1 MIAKKETQGIY
12 SYLVFEIED
21 ADELDEFSLGMLSNN
36 DIEGLIPLVFTQMDD
51 KKYLK
56 YNISSRVPASEFFA
70 GIVNKKRLIGVLE
83 SIVDA
88 LISSDEYMLDSE
100 SMLLDLD
107 YIYVDVSTNKAKL
120 VYLPVSNDIEK
131 NQDVSMFFKEI
142 MFSNQFDQ
150 TENCDYVAKLMNFL
164 NSSSSFNVYNFKQLL
179 SDIQLESVST
189 QSSKKQ
195 NINVQKQ
202 NSNISSQTQKAEPI
216 VNRTDV
222 NSVQQPKVNSIQKE
236 PVVRQNIPDNRIS
249 VPPVQPPVSAMN
261 VPQGATNVGKKGKD
275 EKEISMFHLLMHYS
289 KENKEKYRQQKQ
301 EKNSGTKKSN
311 NVNKKDKNNT
321 QAPFSV
327 PGANFSV
334 PGLETPKMQDSVAP
348 QSPVENKNSYVQSV
362 QNAQQNVIMQP
373 RKSYAD
379 VAADFGETT
388 ILGGGADFGGTTVL
402 SEQET
407 PIKPTHIIPYL
418 IRLKNNE
425 RILINKPRYR
435 LGKEKSYVDYFIG
448 DNAAVSRS
456 HADIVTNGEEYSII
470 DMNSTN
476 HTYVNNQM
484 IQSGVE
490 VKLNDGDKVKLG
502 NEEFEF
508 KER

>member
-1 MIAKKETQGIY
+1 M
-12 SYLVFEIED
+12 
-21 ADELDEFSLGMLSNN
+21 
-36 DIEGLIPLVFTQMDD
+36 
-51 KKYLK
+51 
-56 YNISSRVPASEFFA
+56 
-70 GIVNKKRLIGVLE
+70 
-83 SIVDA
+83 
-88 LISSDEYMLDSE
+88 
-100 SMLLDLD
+100 
-107 YIYVDVSTNKAKL
+107 
-120 VYLPVSNDIEK
+120 
-131 NQDVSMFFKEI
+131 
-142 MFSNQFDQ
+142 
-150 TENCDYVAKLMNFL
+150 
-164 NSSSSFNVYNFKQLL
+164 

-202 NSNISSQTQKAEPI
+202 SSNISS
-216 VNRTDV
+216 
-222 NSVQQPKVNSIQKE
+222 
-236 PVVRQNIPDNRIS
+236 
-249 VPPVQPPVSAMN
+249 
-261 VPQGATNVGKKGKD
+261 
-275 EKEISMFHLLMHYS
+275 
-289 KENKEKYRQQKQ
+289 
-301 EKNSGTKKSN
+301 
-311 NVNKKDKNNT
+311 

-348 QSPVENKNSYVQSV
+348 QSPVEKNSYVQAV

-388 ILGGGADFGGTTVL
+388 ILGDGADFSGTTVL

-407 PIKPTHIIPYL
+407 SIEPTHIIPYL

-476 HTYVNNQM
+476 HTYINNQ

>member
-1 MIAKKETQGIY
+1 
-12 SYLVFEIED
+12 
-21 ADELDEFSLGMLSNN
+21 
-36 DIEGLIPLVFTQMDD
+36 
-51 KKYLK
+51 
-56 YNISSRVPASEFFA
+56 
-70 GIVNKKRLIGVLE
+70 
-83 SIVDA
+83 
-88 LISSDEYMLDSE
+88 
-100 SMLLDLD
+100 
-107 YIYVDVSTNKAKL
+107 
-120 VYLPVSNDIEK
+120 
-131 NQDVSMFFKEI
+131 
-142 MFSNQFDQ
+142 
-150 TENCDYVAKLMNFL
+150 MNFL
-164 NSSSSFNVYNFKQLL
+164 NSSSSFNVYNLKQLL

-236 PVVRQNIPDNRIS
+236 PVVRQNIPDNIIS

-301 EKNSGTKKSN
+301 EKNSGAKKSN
-311 NVNKKDKNNT
+311 NVNKKGKNNT

-418 IRLKNNE
+418 IRLKNIE
-425 RILINKPRYR
+425 L
-435 LGKEKSYVDYFIG
+435 
-448 DNAAVSRS
+448 
-456 HADIVTNGEEYSII
+456 
-470 DMNSTN
+470 
-476 HTYVNNQM
+476 
-484 IQSGVE
+484 
-490 VKLNDGDKVKLG
+490 
-502 NEEFEF
+502 
-508 KER
+508 

>member
-1 MIAKKETQGIY
+1 M
-12 SYLVFEIED
+12 
-21 ADELDEFSLGMLSNN
+21 
-36 DIEGLIPLVFTQMDD
+36 
-51 KKYLK
+51 
-56 YNISSRVPASEFFA
+56 
-70 GIVNKKRLIGVLE
+70 
-83 SIVDA
+83 
-88 LISSDEYMLDSE
+88 
-100 SMLLDLD
+100 
-107 YIYVDVSTNKAKL
+107 
-120 VYLPVSNDIEK
+120 
-131 NQDVSMFFKEI
+131 
-142 MFSNQFDQ
+142 
-150 TENCDYVAKLMNFL
+150 
-164 NSSSSFNVYNFKQLL
+164 

-195 NINVQKQ
+195 KINVQKQ
-202 NSNISSQTQKAEPI
+202 SSNISS
-216 VNRTDV
+216 
-222 NSVQQPKVNSIQKE
+222 
-236 PVVRQNIPDNRIS
+236 
-249 VPPVQPPVSAMN
+249 
-261 VPQGATNVGKKGKD
+261 
-275 EKEISMFHLLMHYS
+275 
-289 KENKEKYRQQKQ
+289 
-301 EKNSGTKKSN
+301 
-311 NVNKKDKNNT
+311 

-348 QSPVENKNSYVQSV
+348 QSPVENKNSYVQTV

-388 ILGGGADFGGTTVL
+388 ILGDGADFSGTTVL

-407 PIKPTHIIPYL
+407 SIEPTHIIPYL

-456 HADIVTNGEEYSII
+456 HADIVTNGEEYSVI

-476 HTYVNNQM
+476 HTYINNQM

>member
-1 MIAKKETQGIY
+1 M
-12 SYLVFEIED
+12 
-21 ADELDEFSLGMLSNN
+21 
-36 DIEGLIPLVFTQMDD
+36 
-51 KKYLK
+51 
-56 YNISSRVPASEFFA
+56 
-70 GIVNKKRLIGVLE
+70 
-83 SIVDA
+83 
-88 LISSDEYMLDSE
+88 
-100 SMLLDLD
+100 
-107 YIYVDVSTNKAKL
+107 
-120 VYLPVSNDIEK
+120 
-131 NQDVSMFFKEI
+131 
-142 MFSNQFDQ
+142 
-150 TENCDYVAKLMNFL
+150 
-164 NSSSSFNVYNFKQLL
+164 

-202 NSNISSQTQKAEPI
+202 SSNISS
-216 VNRTDV
+216 
-222 NSVQQPKVNSIQKE
+222 
-236 PVVRQNIPDNRIS
+236 
-249 VPPVQPPVSAMN
+249 
-261 VPQGATNVGKKGKD
+261 
-275 EKEISMFHLLMHYS
+275 
-289 KENKEKYRQQKQ
+289 
-301 EKNSGTKKSN
+301 
-311 NVNKKDKNNT
+311 

-348 QSPVENKNSYVQSV
+348 QSPVEKNSYVQVV

-388 ILGGGADFGGTTVL
+388 ILGDGADFSGTTVL

-407 PIKPTHIIPYL
+407 SIEPTHIIPYL

-476 HTYVNNQM
+476 HTYINNQM
-484 IQSGVE
+484 IQSGVVE
-490 VKLNDGDKVKLG
+490 LFGRYVL
-502 NEEFEF
+502 
-508 KER
+508 

>member
-1 MIAKKETQGIY
+1 M
-12 SYLVFEIED
+12 
-21 ADELDEFSLGMLSNN
+21 
-36 DIEGLIPLVFTQMDD
+36 
-51 KKYLK
+51 
-56 YNISSRVPASEFFA
+56 
-70 GIVNKKRLIGVLE
+70 
-83 SIVDA
+83 
-88 LISSDEYMLDSE
+88 
-100 SMLLDLD
+100 
-107 YIYVDVSTNKAKL
+107 
-120 VYLPVSNDIEK
+120 
-131 NQDVSMFFKEI
+131 
-142 MFSNQFDQ
+142 
-150 TENCDYVAKLMNFL
+150 
-164 NSSSSFNVYNFKQLL
+164 

-195 NINVQKQ
+195 KINVQKQ
-202 NSNISSQTQKAEPI
+202 SSNISS
-216 VNRTDV
+216 
-222 NSVQQPKVNSIQKE
+222 
-236 PVVRQNIPDNRIS
+236 
-249 VPPVQPPVSAMN
+249 
-261 VPQGATNVGKKGKD
+261 
-275 EKEISMFHLLMHYS
+275 
-289 KENKEKYRQQKQ
+289 
-301 EKNSGTKKSN
+301 
-311 NVNKKDKNNT
+311 

-348 QSPVENKNSYVQSV
+348 QSPVENKNSYVQTV

-388 ILGGGADFGGTTVL
+388 ILGDGADFSGTTVL

-407 PIKPTHIIPYL
+407 SIEPTHIIPYL

>member
-1 MIAKKETQGIY
+1 M
-12 SYLVFEIED
+12 
-21 ADELDEFSLGMLSNN
+21 
-36 DIEGLIPLVFTQMDD
+36 
-51 KKYLK
+51 
-56 YNISSRVPASEFFA
+56 
-70 GIVNKKRLIGVLE
+70 
-83 SIVDA
+83 
-88 LISSDEYMLDSE
+88 
-100 SMLLDLD
+100 
-107 YIYVDVSTNKAKL
+107 
-120 VYLPVSNDIEK
+120 
-131 NQDVSMFFKEI
+131 
-142 MFSNQFDQ
+142 
-150 TENCDYVAKLMNFL
+150 
-164 NSSSSFNVYNFKQLL
+164 

-202 NSNISSQTQKAEPI
+202 SSNISS
-216 VNRTDV
+216 
-222 NSVQQPKVNSIQKE
+222 
-236 PVVRQNIPDNRIS
+236 
-249 VPPVQPPVSAMN
+249 
-261 VPQGATNVGKKGKD
+261 
-275 EKEISMFHLLMHYS
+275 
-289 KENKEKYRQQKQ
+289 
-301 EKNSGTKKSN
+301 
-311 NVNKKDKNNT
+311 

-348 QSPVENKNSYVQSV
+348 QSPVEKKSYVQAV

-373 RKSYAD
+373 RKLYAD

-388 ILGGGADFGGTTVL
+388 ILGDGADFSGTTVL

-407 PIKPTHIIPYL
+407 SIEPTHIIPYL

-476 HTYVNNQM
+476 HTYINNQM

>member
-1 MIAKKETQGIY
+1 
-12 SYLVFEIED
+12 
-21 ADELDEFSLGMLSNN
+21 
-36 DIEGLIPLVFTQMDD
+36 
-51 KKYLK
+51 
-56 YNISSRVPASEFFA
+56 
-70 GIVNKKRLIGVLE
+70 
-83 SIVDA
+83 
-88 LISSDEYMLDSE
+88 
-100 SMLLDLD
+100 
-107 YIYVDVSTNKAKL
+107 
-120 VYLPVSNDIEK
+120 
-131 NQDVSMFFKEI
+131 
-142 MFSNQFDQ
+142 
-150 TENCDYVAKLMNFL
+150 
-164 NSSSSFNVYNFKQLL
+164 
-179 SDIQLESVST
+179 
-189 QSSKKQ
+189 
-195 NINVQKQ
+195 
-202 NSNISSQTQKAEPI
+202 
-216 VNRTDV
+216 
-222 NSVQQPKVNSIQKE
+222 
-236 PVVRQNIPDNRIS
+236 
-249 VPPVQPPVSAMN
+249 
-261 VPQGATNVGKKGKD
+261 
-275 EKEISMFHLLMHYS
+275 MFHLLMHYS

-301 EKNSGTKKSN
+301 EKNSRAKKSN
-311 NVNKKDKNNT
+311 NVNKKGKNNT

-348 QSPVENKNSYVQSV
+348 KLPVENKNSYVQPV

-379 VAADFGETT
+379 VAANFGETT

-407 PIKPTHIIPYL
+407 PIEPTHIIPYL

>member
-1 MIAKKETQGIY
+1 M
-12 SYLVFEIED
+12 
-21 ADELDEFSLGMLSNN
+21 
-36 DIEGLIPLVFTQMDD
+36 
-51 KKYLK
+51 
-56 YNISSRVPASEFFA
+56 
-70 GIVNKKRLIGVLE
+70 
-83 SIVDA
+83 
-88 LISSDEYMLDSE
+88 
-100 SMLLDLD
+100 
-107 YIYVDVSTNKAKL
+107 
-120 VYLPVSNDIEK
+120 
-131 NQDVSMFFKEI
+131 
-142 MFSNQFDQ
+142 
-150 TENCDYVAKLMNFL
+150 
-164 NSSSSFNVYNFKQLL
+164 
-179 SDIQLESVST
+179 
-189 QSSKKQ
+189 
-195 NINVQKQ
+195 
-202 NSNISSQTQKAEPI
+202 
-216 VNRTDV
+216 
-222 NSVQQPKVNSIQKE
+222 
-236 PVVRQNIPDNRIS
+236 
-249 VPPVQPPVSAMN
+249 
-261 VPQGATNVGKKGKD
+261 
-275 EKEISMFHLLMHYS
+275 
-289 KENKEKYRQQKQ
+289 
-301 EKNSGTKKSN
+301 
-311 NVNKKDKNNT
+311 
-321 QAPFSV
+321 
-327 PGANFSV
+327 

-348 QSPVENKNSYVQSV
+348 QSPVENKNSYVQTV

-379 VAADFGETT
+379 IAADFGETT
-388 ILGGGADFGGTTVL
+388 ILGDGADFSGTTVL

-407 PIKPTHIIPYL
+407 SIEPTHIIPYL

>member
-1 MIAKKETQGIY
+1 M
-12 SYLVFEIED
+12 
-21 ADELDEFSLGMLSNN
+21 
-36 DIEGLIPLVFTQMDD
+36 
-51 KKYLK
+51 
-56 YNISSRVPASEFFA
+56 
-70 GIVNKKRLIGVLE
+70 
-83 SIVDA
+83 
-88 LISSDEYMLDSE
+88 
-100 SMLLDLD
+100 
-107 YIYVDVSTNKAKL
+107 
-120 VYLPVSNDIEK
+120 
-131 NQDVSMFFKEI
+131 
-142 MFSNQFDQ
+142 
-150 TENCDYVAKLMNFL
+150 
-164 NSSSSFNVYNFKQLL
+164 

-195 NINVQKQ
+195 KINVQKQ
-202 NSNISSQTQKAEPI
+202 SSNISS
-216 VNRTDV
+216 
-222 NSVQQPKVNSIQKE
+222 
-236 PVVRQNIPDNRIS
+236 
-249 VPPVQPPVSAMN
+249 
-261 VPQGATNVGKKGKD
+261 
-275 EKEISMFHLLMHYS
+275 
-289 KENKEKYRQQKQ
+289 
-301 EKNSGTKKSN
+301 
-311 NVNKKDKNNT
+311 

-348 QSPVENKNSYVQSV
+348 QSPVENKNSYVQTV
-362 QNAQQNVIMQP
+362 QNAQQNMIMQP

-388 ILGGGADFGGTTVL
+388 ILGDGADFSGTTVL

-407 PIKPTHIIPYL
+407 SIEPTHIIPYL

-476 HTYVNNQM
+476 HTYINNQM

>member
-1 MIAKKETQGIY
+1 M
-12 SYLVFEIED
+12 
-21 ADELDEFSLGMLSNN
+21 
-36 DIEGLIPLVFTQMDD
+36 
-51 KKYLK
+51 
-56 YNISSRVPASEFFA
+56 
-70 GIVNKKRLIGVLE
+70 
-83 SIVDA
+83 
-88 LISSDEYMLDSE
+88 
-100 SMLLDLD
+100 
-107 YIYVDVSTNKAKL
+107 
-120 VYLPVSNDIEK
+120 
-131 NQDVSMFFKEI
+131 
-142 MFSNQFDQ
+142 
-150 TENCDYVAKLMNFL
+150 
-164 NSSSSFNVYNFKQLL
+164 

-195 NINVQKQ
+195 KINVQKQ
-202 NSNISSQTQKAEPI
+202 SSNISS
-216 VNRTDV
+216 
-222 NSVQQPKVNSIQKE
+222 
-236 PVVRQNIPDNRIS
+236 
-249 VPPVQPPVSAMN
+249 
-261 VPQGATNVGKKGKD
+261 
-275 EKEISMFHLLMHYS
+275 
-289 KENKEKYRQQKQ
+289 
-301 EKNSGTKKSN
+301 
-311 NVNKKDKNNT
+311 

-348 QSPVENKNSYVQSV
+348 KSSVENKNSYVQSV

-476 HTYVNNQM
+476 HTYINNQM

>member
-1 MIAKKETQGIY
+1 M
-12 SYLVFEIED
+12 
-21 ADELDEFSLGMLSNN
+21 
-36 DIEGLIPLVFTQMDD
+36 
-51 KKYLK
+51 
-56 YNISSRVPASEFFA
+56 
-70 GIVNKKRLIGVLE
+70 
-83 SIVDA
+83 
-88 LISSDEYMLDSE
+88 
-100 SMLLDLD
+100 
-107 YIYVDVSTNKAKL
+107 
-120 VYLPVSNDIEK
+120 
-131 NQDVSMFFKEI
+131 
-142 MFSNQFDQ
+142 
-150 TENCDYVAKLMNFL
+150 
-164 NSSSSFNVYNFKQLL
+164 

-195 NINVQKQ
+195 KINVQKQ
-202 NSNISSQTQKAEPI
+202 SSNISS
-216 VNRTDV
+216 
-222 NSVQQPKVNSIQKE
+222 
-236 PVVRQNIPDNRIS
+236 
-249 VPPVQPPVSAMN
+249 
-261 VPQGATNVGKKGKD
+261 
-275 EKEISMFHLLMHYS
+275 
-289 KENKEKYRQQKQ
+289 
-301 EKNSGTKKSN
+301 
-311 NVNKKDKNNT
+311 

-348 QSPVENKNSYVQSV
+348 QSPVENKNSYVQTV

-388 ILGGGADFGGTTVL
+388 ILGDGADFSGTTVL

-407 PIKPTHIIPYL
+407 SIEPTHIIPYL

-476 HTYVNNQM
+476 HTYINNQM